1 MISVT
6 IEVRVT
12 PRATRS
18 EIVGFADGTL
28 KVRISA
34 PPVNNA
40 ANTELVKLLSK
51 RLAVPK
57 SAIEMIAGHTSR
69 SKRLRIVGIS
79 EALLKARLS
88 A

>member
-12 PRATRS
+12 PRASRS

-34 PPVNNA
+34 PPVDNT

-51 RLAVPK
+51 RLGVPK

-69 SKRLRIVGIS
+69 TKRLRIAGICES
-79 EALLKARLS
+79 LLKARLS